1 MEKRHPSY
9 FVKIILVF
17 MIFGFVLISLLDFS
31 RAMQDR
37 EYQLQLDAM
46 ARVASQGSFALEAKL
61 SGYLKKLSAMAEF
74 FQEGELH
81 TEQNME
87 ILGNIAEEMQQD
99 FQRFGLADLEG
110 NSWVSNGAYLDV
122 SEQTYFKN
130 ALEKKYTITDNKYSQ
145 VIENNPIFIIS
156 VPILDG
162 EEQVRGVLYGVVEVD
177 KFQLHQDMDG
187 EEQKYRVV
195 TRNGDYIL
203 RGNPDFFHFD
213 SDNLFEN
220 ISNITMSQTVDQ
232 LKERMQKGEA
242 FLDEF
247 SMDGVGYVIY
257 FSPLNINDW
266 YSITVLEQSRILDYI
281 RKMSGKD
288 IYTIMIKVIASV
300 ALLCGVII
308 LFLMKEKKDALH
320 MYQQMKVN
328 DEMLRAAIG
337 KSDALILIYD
347 LKTRQLRCLNPE
359 CVEKLSLPEVI
370 ENAPERIL
378 QFLPGG
384 EGSRRQIQDLFS
396 SLEELRGTQVFQLVF
411 EEGEKRYHYQIRIS
425 ALLDEENQ
433 VFQCV
438 GLAENITEQLVMRQ
452 EIEIF
457 RQKAGTDYLTGLY
470 NRGKGTELITELLN
484 EMDTETESHAFI
496 ILDLD
501 NFKGLNDTLGHQ
513 TGDAALQD
521 VASILQ
527 RHFRNYDIICRL
539 AGDEFVVLINNIP
552 EEVVQ
557 KNLEILLKKMNLCY
571 QNGEAEF
578 QISASAGAAMAP
590 SDGRDFQT
598 LYQKADEALYAAKK
612 KGKQTAVIYSE
623 M

>member
-1 MEKRHPSY
+1 MKKRYYSY
-9 FVKIILVF
+9 FMKIILVF
-17 MIFGFVLISLLDFS
+17 MIFGFVLTSLLDFN
-31 RAMQDR
+31 RAMQAM
-37 EYQLQLDAM
+37 EYQLELDAM
-46 ARVASQGSFALEAKL
+46 ARVASQGSLVLETKL

-81 TEQNME
+81 TEKNME
-87 ILGNIAEEMQQD
+87 ILRNISNEMQQD
-99 FQRFGLADLEG
+99 FQRFALADLEG
-110 NSWVSNGAYLDV
+110 NSWVTNGSRLDV
-122 SEQTYFKN
+122 SEQPYFKN
-130 ALEKKYTITDNKYSQ
+130 ALEKKYTITDNKHSQ
-145 VIENNPIFIIS
+145 VIENNHIFIIS

-162 EEQVRGVLYGVVEVD
+162 KDQVRGVLYGVVEVD

-195 TRNGDYIL
+195 DRNGDYIL

-213 SDNLFEN
+213 SNNLFEN
-220 ISNITMSQTVDQ
+220 ISNINMSQSIDQ
-232 LKERMQKGEA
+232 VKARIQKGEA

-247 SMDGVGYVIY
+247 SRDGINYVIY
-257 FSPLNINDW
+257 FSPLKINDW
-266 YSITVLEQSRILDYI
+266 YSITVMKQSQILDYI

-288 IYTIMIKVIASV
+288 IYIIMAKVMAAV
-300 ALLCGVII
+300 ALLCGTII
-308 LFLMKEKKDALH
+308 LFLMKEKKDALS
-320 MYQQMKVN
+320 MYHQMKVN

-359 CVEKLSLPEVI
+359 CVEELSLPEII
-370 ENAPERIL
+370 ENAPEQIL
-378 QFLPGG
+378 QFLPEG
-384 EGSRRQIQDLFS
+384 ENSKRQIQDLFA
-396 SLEELRGTQVFQLVF
+396 SLEEIRGTQVFQLVF
-411 EEGEKRYHYQIRIS
+411 EDGEKRYHYQIRIS
-425 ALLDEENQ
+425 ALLDDENK

-484 EMDTETESHAFI
+484 NMDPETESHAFI

-552 EEVVQ
+552 EEIVQ
-557 KNLEILLKKMNLCY
+557 KNLEILLKKLNLSY
-571 QNGEAEF
+571 GQEKTV
-578 QISASAGAAMAP
+578 QISASIGVAMAAR
-590 SDGRDFQT
+590 DGRDFQT
-598 LYQKADEALYAAKK
+598 LYQKADEALYEAKK
-612 KGKQTAVIYSE
+612 SGKQTAVIYGKK
-623 M
+623 